1 VSFLDDVAASGKHRL
16 RPHPLETLFDQSPL
30 LKSLEPD
37 ELIIDP
43 EESLLDESLFESLRQ
58 EQGLLATGF
67 RFLTRW
73 FMGLPE
79 RPHPASLP
87 VEQPPSES

>member
-1 VSFLDDVAASGKHRL
+1 M
-16 RPHPLETLFDQSPL
+16 
-30 LKSLEPD
+30 SLV
-37 ELIIDP
+37 IDP

-58 EQGLLATGF
+58 EQGLLATSL
-67 RFLTRW
+67 RLLTRW

-87 VEQPPSES
+87 AQQRGVQKR